1 MRVVV
6 DLTKAP
12 RLGKDVVKLKTSD
25 ADRVLQAT
33 FLLQSDQA
41 RRLFQALDNRGLVR
55 ASPELPPSSSNLTES
70 QSDLVSRTSKPLV
83 PKSSLAVEA
92 ANLEIDSAGQL
103 VEPSQS
109 EVRDSLTP

>member
-25 ADRVLQAT
+25 ADRAFQAT

-55 ASPELPPSSSNLTES
+55 ASPELPPSSNLTES
-70 QSDLVSRTSKPLV
+70 QSDLVSPTSKPLV
-83 PKSSLAVEA
+83 PKLSLAVEA

-103 VEPSQS
+103 VEPSQN
-109 EVRDSLTP
+109 EVRDFITP